1 MNPAN
6 QLATSWQANAAR
18 FLRLVPNE
26 VSSIASN
33 ESRGVECNLFVIC
46 LQFVCKLLAT
56 GLQPF
61 INRTK
66 IFQTMPKRG
75 FERRE
80 QWFL

>member
-46 LQFVCKLLAT
+46 LQFVCNLFAICLQTACNWFAT
-56 GLQPF
+56 FYQPHQDLSDYA
-61 INRTK
+61 
-66 IFQTMPKRG
+66 QTR
-75 FERRE
+75 F
-80 QWFL
+80 